1 MINRQMLR
9 YILGRIL
16 QIEALLMLLPLT
28 LALIYREPYRHIGIF
43 SLTILICLGL
53 GTALAWRRPEKCSLY
68 TRDGLLIVALSWL
81 LLSFFGA
88 LPFYLSGQIP
98 SFLDAFFETV
108 SGFTT
113 TGSTILRDVTELDHS
128 FLFWRSFTHLI
139 GGMGVLVLALAIV
152 PASDSDSVHLMKAE
166 VPGPVFGK
174 LVARMRATARI
185 LYAIY
190 LIMTLILMLILFV
203 LGMPIFDAMIHAFGA
218 AGTGGFSSQA
228 QSIAS
233 YNSPAITYAVAVG
246 MLAFG
251 VNFNL
256 YYLILIKQVKKAL
269 KSEEL
274 RAYLMIYGLAVLM
287 IFFNLLR
294 FYRSAGLAFRESFFT
309 CASIMTTTGYSSAD
323 FAKWPLF
330 SHIVLLGLMFIGGS
344 AGSTAGGLKVSRVLI
359 LTKMAI
365 KEARQSREPRRALPL
380 LFDHKVIEKEQQVRI
395 SNYLLVYL
403 GLFTIFLFL
412 VALDTNSFD
421 VAFSAVASTFNN
433 IGPGLSVIGPAGS
446 FADFSAYTK
455 VILSFAMLFGRLEI
469 YPMLYLFTALKSK

>member
-53 GTALAWRRPEKCSLY
+53 GTALAWRRPEKRSLY

-323 FAKWPLF
+323 FASWPLF
-330 SHIVLLGLMFIGGS
+330 SQIVLLGLMFIGGS